1 MTKPQTIHSLPQPKG
16 ELIFGN
22 LRKFKVP
29 HKHLVFEEW
38 VRECGSLFRISL
50 MGKKFI
56 VSADPDINHEILKR
70 RPESFRR
77 FSNIAAVM
85 EEMGIH
91 GVFAAEGESWK
102 QHRKLVA
109 EALNARNVQAFY
121 PTLKEISNRLLRKWK
136 RAATTGEI
144 IDVQREMM
152 RYTVDITTAIAFGYP
167 MNTLEEG
174 NNALQNQLEHV
185 FPMINSRITAPF
197 PMWRYFPSKQDK
209 AFANALKEIK
219 ETVQTFIQNA
229 EKRLRENPEL
239 KEQPTNFLEALLV
252 ERLQDPTFTDKDIF
266 GNVFTLL
273 LAGEDT
279 TSNSLSWTLFLLTQ
293 HPEYIQKIREEA
305 LLIYPDSDVPIDYET
320 MKRLKFTEAVVM
332 ESMRLKPV
340 TPSLYMQ
347 ANETIVINGLQIEK
361 GMTVMLQNKVAQIQ
375 DTNFSEAGQFLPE
388 RWLDTSKC
396 PVHNP
401 DVIRVFGGGPRYC
414 PGKTLAMNELIHTIS
429 LICKHFD
436 LELTVPA
443 NEVKEVFAFTMY
455 PENCL
460 IRLKIENG
468 INHFNY
474 EGL

>member
-1 MTKPQTIHSLPQPKG
+1 METKSLTIHSLPQPKG
-16 ELIFGN
+16 EPIFGN

-29 HKHLVFEEW
+29 EKHLVFEEW
-38 VRECGSLFRISL
+38 VRECGPLFRISL

-56 VSADPDINHEILKR
+56 VSADAALNHEILKR

-85 EEMGIH
+85 EEMGIY

-121 PTLKEISNRLLRKWK
+121 PTLKEISGRLLRKWQH
-136 RAATTGEI
+136 AASTSTS

-197 PMWRYFPSKQDK
+197 PIWRYFPSKKDK
-209 AFANALKEIK
+209 AFAKALKEIR
-219 ETVQTFIQNA
+219 ETVQTFIRNA
-229 EKRLRENPEL
+229 EERLHNLPEL
-239 KEQPTNFLEALLV
+239 KEQPTNFLEALLA
-252 ERLQDPTFTDKDIF
+252 ERLQDPSFTDKDIF

-279 TSNSLSWTLFLLTQ
+279 TSNSLSWTIFLLTQ
-293 HPEYIQKIREEA
+293 HPEYIQQIREEA
-305 LLIYPDSDVPIDYET
+305 QQVYPNADFPEDYET
-320 MKRLKFTEAVVM
+320 MKQLKFTEAVVM

-347 ANETIVINGLQIEK
+347 ANETIVINGLEIEK

-375 DTNFSEAGQFLPE
+375 EAHFSQADQFLPE
-388 RWLDTSKC
+388 RWLQSEKC
-396 PVHNP
+396 PVHTP
-401 DVIRVFGGGPRYC
+401 DVIRVFGGGPRFC

-429 LICKHFD
+429 MLCKKFDFELI
-436 LELTVPA
+436 VPPGD
-443 NEVKEVFAFTMY
+443 VREVFAFTMY

-460 IRLKIENG
+460 IQLRMRN
-468 INHFNY
+468 
-474 EGL
+474 

>member
-1 MTKPQTIHSLPQPKG
+1 MTEFKTIHSLPQPKG
-16 ELIFGN
+16 EPIFGN

-38 VRECGSLFRISL
+38 VRECGTLFRISL

-56 VSADPDINHEILKR
+56 VSADADINHEILKR

-85 EEMGIH
+85 EEMGIY

-109 EALNARNVQAFY
+109 EALNARNVQSFY
-121 PTLKEISNRLLRKWK
+121 PTLKEISGRLLRKWQL
-136 RAATTGEI
+136 AVSTGEI

-185 FPMINSRITAPF
+185 FPMINARITAPF
-197 PMWRYFPSKQDK
+197 PIWRYLPSKKDK
-209 AFANALKEIK
+209 AFASALREIK
-219 ETVQTFIQNA
+219 ETVQTFIGNA
-229 EKRLRENPEL
+229 EERLLHNPAL
-239 KEQPTNFLEALLV
+239 KEQPTNFLEALLA

-305 LLIYPDSDVPIDYET
+305 QQTYPNDELPGDYET
-320 MKRLKFTEAVVM
+320 MKQLKFTEAVVM

-347 ANETIVINGLQIEK
+347 ANETIVINGLKIEK
-361 GMTVMLQNKVAQIQ
+361 GMTVMLQNKVAQIRES
-375 DTNFSEAGQFLPE
+375 NFSQADRFLPE
-388 RWLDTSKC
+388 RWLQSSPC
-396 PVHNP
+396 PIHSP

-429 LICKHFD
+429 LVCKHFD
-436 LELTVPA
+436 FELTVPA
-443 NEVKEVFAFTMY
+443 EAVKEVFAFTMY

-460 IRLKIENG
+460 IRLKELRIEK
-468 INHFNY
+468 
-474 EGL
+474 